1 MVNDTIDIHKLN
13 LEELSGVIALY
24 PWYTAARM
32 ELCRRL
38 AEAGALSDAQIG
50 QAAMYMNSR
59 SALSALCRKKKEG
72 EVADRDIKEIIKAYL
87 PREDKSLSRP
97 VRAAGGDYFTQAE
110 YDQVRQTDDN
120 IFSTFASKAR
130 QEAGYVPEHNAEN
143 DFCTETLA
151 KIYLEQNCKEQAI
164 NIYSKLILRYPEKRI
179 YFATLIDEI
188 NKKEQ

>member
-13 LEELSGVIALY
+13 LEELSGVVALY
-24 PWYTAARM
+24 PWYSAARM

-38 AEAGALSDAQIG
+38 AEAGALSEAQLG
-50 QAAMYMNSR
+50 SAAMYLNSR
-59 SALSALCRKKKEG
+59 SALAALCRRKKEAD
-72 EVADRDIKEIIKAYL
+72 VADHDIKEIIKAYL

-110 YDQVRQTDDN
+110 YDHVRQADDN
-120 IFSTFASKAR
+120 IFSAFASKAR
-130 QEAGYVPEHNAEN
+130 EEAGYVQEQSVDN

-164 NIYSKLILRYPEKRI
+164 NIYSKLILRYPEKSV
-179 YFATLIDEI
+179 YFAALIDEI

>member
-72 EVADRDIKEIIKAYL
+72 EVADRDIKEIIKTYL

-164 NIYSKLILRYPEKRI
+164 NIYSKLILRYPEKSI

>member
-130 QEAGYVPEHNAEN
+130 QEAGYVPEHIAEN

-151 KIYLEQNCKEQAI
+151 TIYLEQNCKEQAI
-164 NIYSKLILRYPEKRI
+164 NIYSKLILRYPEKSI